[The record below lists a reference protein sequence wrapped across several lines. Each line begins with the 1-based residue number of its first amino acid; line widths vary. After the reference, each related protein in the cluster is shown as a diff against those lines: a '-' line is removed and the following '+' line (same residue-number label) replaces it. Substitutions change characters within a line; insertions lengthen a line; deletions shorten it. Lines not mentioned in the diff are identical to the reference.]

1 MDQFAVRD
9 ARHDEAGFIVQMIR
23 PMVTDMAS
31 YGGDAPA
38 TEDEAWE
45 KLTITLTTELQGENS
60 KYVIAE
66 AENGDRIGVA
76 GAELRTL
83 GGALAP
89 KKTLHIGVVYVLPS
103 LRRSGIGGKLMVR
116 ILEWG
121 RSVGIEQCE
130 LNVLSRNPARSL
142 YEKLGFSVVAVKMVG
157 SLQAMGLTCL
167 DSSDHG
173 GPNGFPTQGPPG

>member
-9 ARHDEAGFIVQMIR
+9 ARYDEAGFIVQMIR
-23 PMVTDMAS
+23 QMVTDMAS

-103 LRRSGIGGKLMVR
+103 LRRSGIGGKLMAR

-121 RSVGIEQCE
+121 RSVGARGEAPQSNQSHARPLCSIIYPDA
-130 LNVLSRNPARSL
+130 SRRDASR
-142 YEKLGFSVVAVKMVG
+142 
-157 SLQAMGLTCL
+157 CL
-167 DSSDHG
+167 A
-173 GPNGFPTQGPPG
+173 